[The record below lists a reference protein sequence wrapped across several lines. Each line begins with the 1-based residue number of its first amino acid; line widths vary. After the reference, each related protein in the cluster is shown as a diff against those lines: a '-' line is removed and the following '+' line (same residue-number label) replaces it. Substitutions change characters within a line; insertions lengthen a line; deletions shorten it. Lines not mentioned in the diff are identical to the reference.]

1 MRYNLN
7 KCRESSKVSIVIYM
21 FYIKYT
27 PGIPT
32 LRSLHSKEVK
42 SSNKEVEQ
50 TEKIKEKNTHSWLKK
65 IHGLI
70 K

>member
-1 MRYNLN
+1 
-7 KCRESSKVSIVIYM
+7 M

-50 TEKIKEKNTHSWLKK
+50 TEKNKGKEHSQLTQENSWPD
-65 IHGLI
+65 
-70 K
+70 

>member
-1 MRYNLN
+1 
-7 KCRESSKVSIVIYM
+7 M

-42 SSNKEVEQ
+42 SSNKEVVQ
-50 TEKIKEKNTHSWLKK
+50 TEKKNKGKEHSQLPQENY
-65 IHGLI
+65 GLI

>member
-50 TEKIKEKNTHSWLKK
+50 TEKIKEKNTHSCLKK
-65 IHGLI
+65 IMA
-70 K
+70 